1 MAAVD
6 SCEKLQINFI
16 VILCVQ
22 EYNALRFLIVFCS
35 YVRFHKFYEKH
46 LEVIVKNTIR
56 IFCLILQ
63 AAASGETHRAPP
75 SPSLRRPL
83 QPRRLLRLRWQPR
96 LRLPLRLQHPHRLL
110 LRRRHQLPLRLLRPL
125 RHRLLLRRLRPL
137 RRRLHPT
144 SPSSP
149 RARRMR
155 KFPSVESASL
165 WQSMRTP
172 GGLNGTS

>member
-56 IFCLILQ
+56 IFCLLLAIATLT
-63 AAASGETHRAPP
+63 AALSGC
-75 SPSLRRPL
+75 SLRRNAPGSAVTVIETAA
-83 QPRRLLRLRWQPR
+83 
-96 LRLPLRLQHPHRLL
+96 
-110 LRRRHQLPLRLLRPL
+110 
-125 RHRLLLRRLRPL
+125 
-137 RRRLHPT
+137 PT
-144 SPSSP
+144 P
-149 RARRMR
+149 
-155 KFPSVESASL
+155 
-165 WQSMRTP
+165 TP
-172 GGLNGTS
+172 AQTPVATPAPTPTPAATPAPNCPA